1 MADDSSGPPL
11 SRRVPGATN
20 RPKPQM
26 RMARPVLPEDLMDRL
41 RPKQDAETETA
52 SAQPTQAGGEDRK
65 EREPQAPAQNE
76 SSRRAAATWY
86 VVPDSPAS
94 PTADSG
100 DTTQPV
106 PVITAPVARG
116 VRVAAEA
123 KPKTR
128 EGRLPRRGRVGRAA
142 GAQAAG
148 PAKSR
153 DVPAPAELPQ
163 PRRAAQTHVPHAVEA
178 PSAAQAP
185 QVIWAPAAQSPRA
198 AQPADLA
205 RTGERAEHPSVAG
218 PPDLAKRAQPA
229 KPAVTPPLDAPS
241 PAGRPDLPVRR
252 PPTGFWRRCLAAVSA
267 ALSHPGPQQS
277 ADTLLRPLFADSLSI
292 EEMVAS
298 VRAQDAGRRSDQAR
312 RYRMAAVVVL
322 IVVVAVA
329 VAVVAVV

>member
-11 SRRVPGATN
+11 SRRVPGAAN

-41 RPKQDAETETA
+41 RPKQDAATETA
-52 SAQPTQAGGEDRK
+52 SAQPTQAGGEDRT
-65 EREPQAPAQNE
+65 EGEPQAPAQNE
-76 SSRRAAATWY
+76 SSRRSVASWY

-100 DTTQPV
+100 DTTQPL
-106 PVITAPVARG
+106 PLITAPVARG

-142 GAQAAG
+142 GPQAAG

-153 DVPAPAELPQ
+153 HP
-163 PRRAAQTHVPHAVEA
+163 
-178 PSAAQAP
+178 
-185 QVIWAPAAQSPRA
+185 
-198 AQPADLA
+198 QPADLA
-205 RTGERAEHPSVAG
+205 RTAERAEPPAVAG

-229 KPAVTPPLDAPS
+229 TPAVTPPQGAPS

-252 PPTGFWRRCLAAVSA
+252 PPPAPGQPGGSARPPEPPGTPLPGPSPDQAAAAGLGPGRPPTSFWRRCLAAVSA

-298 VRAQDAGRRSDQAR
+298 VRAQGAGRRSDQAR
-312 RYRMAAVVVL
+312 RFRMAAVVVL
-322 IVVVAVA
+322 IVVVAAA
-329 VAVVAVV
+329 VAVVVVV